1 MKPPLAWAAESMGF
15 PEAVPRIPAAE
26 AVVQSP
32 QQEVAGDEGPD
43 PSVMAVSERARLPM
57 LAEPDV
63 APGLPATASQV
74 HRQNGTDGP
83 ASQPVRRLRSQ
94 MWRRGL
100 QALAETASVP
110 LALESRE
117 MGGSCPRLEAAVAV
131 ETARPAVLGPVQAR
145 RAQLR

>member
-1 MKPPLAWAAESMGF
+1 
-15 PEAVPRIPAAE
+15 
-26 AVVQSP
+26 
-32 QQEVAGDEGPD
+32 
-43 PSVMAVSERARLPM
+43 M